1 MKMYKKLANKNNYD
15 FGYIRPRKN
24 IKGIVIHYTGNDG
37 DTAKNNVDYF
47 ARENV
52 GVSAHFFVDRNGAI
66 GRSLP
71 MNRVA
76 WAVGVLYNKHVA
88 KYWSVLNNY
97 NTVSIELCGSVAKY
111 PTKAQIKAVKK
122 LVKYIR
128 KYCKNAKTIVRHYD
142 VCGKDCPHNLIT
154 SEKWQKFKKAI
165 Q

>member
-1 MKMYKKLANKNNYD
+1 MKMYKRIANKNNYD
-15 FGYIRPRKN
+15 FGYIRPKKN

-37 DTAKNNVDYF
+37 DTARNNVDYF
-47 ARENV
+47 TRENV
-52 GVSAHFFVDRNGAI
+52 GVSAHFFVDRDGRV

-88 KYWSVLNNY
+88 KYWGVLNNY
-97 NTVSIELCGSVAKY
+97 NTVSIELCGSVTKY
-111 PTKAQIKAVKK
+111 PTKAQTKAVKK

-128 KYCKNAKTIVRHYD
+128 KHCKNAKTIVRHYD